1 MNSIQQVNSV
11 PESTQLNGTP
21 DNSVKQPKSSNKKK
35 SAKSAVSVESVT
47 PVDNT
52 NQVAQM
58 QSPQLFTDE
67 IGIADE
73 AKSATRSNEPSTT
86 YARYPSCVANMLT
99 QSDRT
104 DESNKSVE
112 PSATDLSDA
121 TIESTAPKALPSAA
135 DSTDTV
141 IEPRATT
148 ATVQPDTSDAPDEAK
163 ASRVSRKQSREEL
176 DSYKAAYL
184 VPFKIGKRH
193 TVVLDDDLWNELDYI
208 VRRIGDSK
216 ANTTAYANSIIR
228 NHLLEIRHKVEAWRK
243 ALKSTLITLFTI
255 VITVP
260 SKCPLI
266 SRCSKLSAG
275 FGMEWSEF
283 MFSYYK

>member
-73 AKSATRSNEPSTT
+73 EKSATRSNEPSTT

-121 TIESTAPKALPSAA
+121 TIESTAPALPSAA

-243 ALKSTLITLFTI
+243 L
-255 VITVP
+255 
-260 SKCPLI
+260 
-266 SRCSKLSAG
+266 
-275 FGMEWSEF
+275 
-283 MFSYYK
+283 

>member
-1 MNSIQQVNSV
+1 MKPIQQVNSV
-11 PESTQLNGTP
+11 PESTQLNGTT

-35 SAKSAVSVESVT
+35 SAKSAVSVESVNS
-47 PVDNT
+47 VDNT
-52 NQVAQM
+52 NQVTLM

-73 AKSATRSNEPSTT
+73 AKSATQSDKMGAT
-86 YARYPSCVANMLT
+86 YARYQSCVANILT

-112 PSATDLSDA
+112 PSDTDLSDA
-121 TIESTAPKALPSAA
+121 TVESTAPALPSAA
-135 DSTDTV
+135 DSTIAV
-141 IEPRATT
+141 ITPSVTT

-184 VPFKIGKRH
+184 APFKIGKRH

-216 ANTTAYANSIIR
+216 ANTTAYANSIIS
-228 NHLLEIRHKVEAWRK
+228 NHLAEILQKVEAWRK
-243 ALKSTLITLFTI
+243 L
-255 VITVP
+255 
-260 SKCPLI
+260 
-266 SRCSKLSAG
+266 
-275 FGMEWSEF
+275 
-283 MFSYYK
+283 